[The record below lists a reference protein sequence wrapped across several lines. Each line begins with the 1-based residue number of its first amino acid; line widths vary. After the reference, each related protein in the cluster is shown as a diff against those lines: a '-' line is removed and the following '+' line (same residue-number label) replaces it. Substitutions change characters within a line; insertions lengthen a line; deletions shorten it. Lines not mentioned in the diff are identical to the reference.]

1 MTETIIVAL
10 ISLVGTAIGAW
21 SGVRAAN
28 KLTVYRI
35 EQLEKK
41 MDRYNNVQK
50 RMLTAE
56 INICNIGAATGVEIM
71 KGE

>member
-1 MTETIIVAL
+1 MTDAIIVAL
-10 ISLVGTAIGAW
+10 ISLVGTALGAW

-41 MDRYNNVQK
+41 MDKHNNLIERMCTIEGKVQAIED
-50 RMLTAE
+50 R
-56 INICNIGAATGVEIM
+56 CV
-71 KGE
+71 GE

>member
-1 MTETIIVAL
+1 MPDNIIIAL
-10 ISLVGTAIGAW
+10 ISLVGTALGAW

-28 KLTVYRI
+28 RLTVYRI
-35 EQLEKK
+35 EQLERK
-41 MDRYNNVQK
+41 MDEHNKIQR

-71 KGE
+71 KGD

>member
-1 MTETIIVAL
+1 MTEAIIVAL
-10 ISLVGTAIGAW
+10 ISLVGTAFGAW

-28 KLTVYRI
+28 RLTIYRI

-41 MDRYNNVQK
+41 MDAYNKIQR

-56 INICNIGAATGVEIM
+56 INIRNLGAETGVEIM